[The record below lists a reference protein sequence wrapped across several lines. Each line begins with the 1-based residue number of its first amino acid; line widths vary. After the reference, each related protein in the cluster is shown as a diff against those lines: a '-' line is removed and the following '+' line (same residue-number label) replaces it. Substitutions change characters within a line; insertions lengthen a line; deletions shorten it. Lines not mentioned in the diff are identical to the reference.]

1 MKSLSDFNIKF
12 EGLKQGTHFFEFDVD
27 NTFFEEF
34 DCFEFDKSIFKIDLE
49 FKKQLDFFH
58 RNFILSLASHI

>member
-1 MKSLSDFNIKF
+1 MKSLSDYNIKF

-34 DCFEFDKSIFKIDLE
+34 DCFEFEIGLDELYDRVDLDN
-49 FKKQLDFFH
+49 L
-58 RNFILSLASHI
+58 